1 MIINITKLTGVDLL
15 RKACSFTTHGQIDS
29 VVTLDKIYRCEHSP
43 MRTQIF
49 WIEMRGIPSF
59 VSTHLVRHKIGVESF
74 VQTMRDDR
82 GANEVANRL
91 TEVNHAMLI
100 NAQAVISM
108 ARKRLCFKAHKE
120 TRLLMEAIKEIMER
134 VDMDLALALVPECEY
149 RGGVC
154 HELKSC
160 GRY

>member
-1 MIINITKLTGVDLL
+1 
-15 RKACSFTTHGQIDS
+15 
-29 VVTLDKIYRCEHSP
+29 
-43 MRTQIF
+43 
-49 WIEMRGIPSF
+49 
-59 VSTHLVRHKIGVESF
+59 
-74 VQTMRDDR
+74 MRDDR
-82 GANEVANRL
+82 GANAVANRL

-120 TRLLMEAIKEIMER
+120 TRLLMEAVKEIMER
-134 VDMDLALALVPECEY
+134 VDRDLALAMVPECEY